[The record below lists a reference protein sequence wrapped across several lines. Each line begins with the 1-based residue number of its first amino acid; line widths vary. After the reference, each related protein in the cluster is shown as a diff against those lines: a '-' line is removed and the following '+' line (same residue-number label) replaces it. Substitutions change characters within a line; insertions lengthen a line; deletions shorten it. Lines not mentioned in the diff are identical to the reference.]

1 MKSNEEIMNIISTG
15 IIKRFC
21 CFIFFVGLLTGVYA
35 QKSEISIN
43 LELLTVVQ
51 SDYRPLALRKVKG
64 DTIPVRM
71 IFFFRVINHTNKPI
85 LFGSNTRHYYQKK
98 WDNSKYGIIGEF
110 LMINR
115 TDTIALYTEHGALI
129 PNNLQDSITYWATM
143 ECIQDSK
150 KYPVF
155 VPFFRY
161 WGNSG
166 KDWIAKLYNYLKES
180 HFIYLPISSDYQ
192 RRLDKFEDKATLDSI
207 TYPREIIDI
216 KKREPFSIC
225 ISEEFKEDYYYFYP
239 K

>member
-1 MKSNEEIMNIISTG
+1 
-15 IIKRFC
+15 
-21 CFIFFVGLLTGVYA
+21 
-35 QKSEISIN
+35 
-43 LELLTVVQ
+43 
-51 SDYRPLALRKVKG
+51 
-64 DTIPVRM
+64 
-71 IFFFRVINHTNKPI
+71 
-85 LFGSNTRHYYQKK
+85 
-98 WDNSKYGIIGEF
+98 
-110 LMINR
+110 
-115 TDTIALYTEHGALI
+115 
-129 PNNLQDSITYWATM
+129 M

-207 TYPREIIDI
+207 TYPREIIEI